1 VCVCFRIGFAVI
13 KIIATLEDKLFRVLA
28 AKTILSLL
36 DDTSIHSLIFKEP
49 VALVITAIIQKS
61 HGEALT
67 FALEAAASASRFE
80 VFKVQL
86 IGKGYVAAV
95 MCASL
100 SHEVSSLLLTEAVAR
115 SLCNITSVIPSIEWL
130 VIEANIMVVLH
141 GLNSFG
147 KTDSTSAAM
156 IVYTLRNLS
165 INIKNCIIMCEQGAM
180 RLLAE
185 LLEKY
190 SDQSSML
197 GRLGIYFLQ
206 NLGREEKIHDLL
218 ITQNLM
224 ELLQVIVF
232 TVSEEKSESG
242 EEAEVRI
249 VKQPK
254 ADLNE
259 IDAFNVVRVV
269 DLVSVSPSCRN
280 AIVSKGAVD
289 LFRALSGYIDDS
301 SRLAMARYIYV

>member
-1 VCVCFRIGFAVI
+1 
-13 KIIATLEDKLFRVLA
+13 
-28 AKTILSLL
+28 
-36 DDTSIHSLIFKEP
+36 
-49 VALVITAIIQKS
+49 
-61 HGEALT
+61 
-67 FALEAAASASRFE
+67 
-80 VFKVQL
+80 
-86 IGKGYVAAV
+86 
-95 MCASL
+95 
-100 SHEVSSLLLTEAVAR
+100 
-115 SLCNITSVIPSIEWL
+115 
-130 VIEANIMVVLH
+130 MVVLH